1 MEKDE
6 KNTANDNLFKHTEE
20 GRYYRNFLSWWK
32 LRFPSDENEKVQDG
46 SGSESVFDANAK
58 VFDHKSKK
66 FVVSKEDKC

>member
-1 MEKDE
+1 MENNE
-6 KNTANDNLFKHTEE
+6 RNTTNDSLFKHTEE

-32 LRFPSDENEKVQDG
+32 LRFPSDENEKVQERTE
-46 SGSESVFDANAK
+46 SESVFDANAK